1 MGINVPGPRSSI
13 KSSRETR
20 SASTLLCIY
29 SSGMRRRGNQL
40 VIYDPLTPRLG
51 ARWRCCRCIKDRDG
65 ERNVALHAFCKEKKK
80 KKRERETWGGLSWQ
94 AREKYYRKV

>member
-51 ARWRCCRCIKDRDG
+51 ARWRCIKDRDG

-80 KKRERETWGGLSWQ
+80 KKKERETWGGLSWQ